1 MDDAEIEK
9 HNSFQ
14 YNASSL
20 TQFMLLMKRIAL
32 TYWRSPMYSFVRHF
46 TSLLVALIFGSAFP
60 QQEYST
66 YVAAVS
72 RAAVIYVTALFTGIL
87 AMILVQPVFA
97 AERPAFYREQQSRMY
112 SVWMYALTLVLIEI
126 PYLLVS
132 SLAFVLPFFYIVG
145 FDYLGNTTNRF
156 FWYWLFNFFY
166 QASML
171 FLSELFVASTPNEQT
186 SQVLVGLFNTVSGL
200 FCGFLIA
207 EQNFPTFWL
216 FMYWLNNLHYNL
228 EGLIM
233 SQFKGDTT
241 PITTLNGETM
251 TAEEYMTTEQFSTW
265 TYGHIGY
272 DVLGLGVYIFVGISG
287 MYLSLAYLRHDK
299 R

>member
-1 MDDAEIEK
+1 
-9 HNSFQ
+9 
-14 YNASSL
+14 
-20 TQFMLLMKRIAL
+20 
-32 TYWRSPMYSFVRHF
+32 MYSFVRHF

-145 FDYLGNTTNRF
+145 FDYLGDTTQRF
-156 FWYWLFNFFY
+156 FWYWFFNFLY

-171 FLSELFVASTPNEQT
+171 FVSEFFTALTPNDQT
-186 SQVLVGLFNTVSGL
+186 AQVLAGLFNTLSGL

-233 SQFKGDTT
+233 SQFKDDTT
-241 PITTLNGETM
+241 PIKTLNGEVM
-251 TAEEYMTTEQFSTW
+251 TAEDYMTTEQFSTW
-265 TYGHIGY
+265 SYGHIGY
-272 DVLGLGVYIFVGISG
+272 DVLGLGVYIAVAIAG
-287 MYLSLAYLRHDK
+287 MYLGLVYLRHDK

>member
-14 YNASSL
+14 YNASYW
-20 TQFMLLMKRIAL
+20 TQFTLLMKRIAL
-32 TYWRSPMYSFVRHF
+32 SYWRNPTYSFVRHI
-46 TSLLVALIFGSAFP
+46 TSLLIALIFGSAFP

-66 YVAAVS
+66 YVSAVS
-72 RAAVIYVTALFTGIL
+72 RASVIYVTALFTGIL
-87 AMILVQPVFA
+87 AMILVQPVVS

-112 SVWMYALTLVLIEI
+112 AIWIYALTFFLIEI
-126 PYLLVS
+126 PYLALS
-132 SLAFVLPFFYIVG
+132 AISFVLPFFYIVG
-145 FDYLGNTTNRF
+145 FDYLGNTTKKF
-156 FWYWLFNFFY
+156 LWWWFFNFFY

-171 FLSELFVASTPNEQT
+171 YLSEFFVALTPNEQT
-186 SQVLVGLFNTVSGL
+186 AQVLAGLFNTVSGL

-241 PITTLNGETM
+241 PIKTLNGDIT
-251 TAEEYMTTEQFSTW
+251 TAEEYMTGVQFSTW

-272 DVLGLGVYIFVGISG
+272 DVLGLGVYIFVGVAG
-287 MYLSLAYLRHDK
+287 FYLCLVYLRHDK